1 MHRRENEGGSTTD
14 DSLEGKVEISSF
26 HSSDET
32 SYRDVM
38 YLAAKLAGVD
48 NPHNTI
54 QSAPAKEG
62 FAILHHQDCW
72 HGSGPNLSSKRHRH
86 ALVVHYI
93 CGDVTFRDSSNN
105 NEKKRNGPFGRAT
118 YIYGR
123 YKRYNS
129 VELDESFFPIIFSS
143 EGNRTVWI
151 DDFIRE

>member
-32 SYRDVM
+32 SYRDVI

-93 CGDVTFRDSSNN
+93 RGDVTFRDSSNN

-123 YKRYNS
+123 YKRSTVLSLMKASFQSYS
-129 VELDESFFPIIFSS
+129 VQKVIGQFGLMIL
-143 EGNRTVWI
+143 
-151 DDFIRE
+151 